1 MPISDEALQSKKNS
15 FIAVTGQ
22 ATVGQ
27 AIAALQAQGGQ
38 PWWHLLVRLRD
49 GSWGVTRFMDLHIS
63 LEKTA
68 KADEVRLGGW
78 PGLKPATVVER
89 DSMESEE
96 AQTLAGRSPG
106 SLLVVTVDG
115 MPIGILVEGVSR
127 GGLSITS
134 AKLGELAGKYVNLKD
149 VGSILLSSS
158 GSDNRPKP

>member
-15 FIAVTGQ
+15 FIAVSGQ

-27 AIAALQAQGGQ
+27 AIAALQAQSGQ
-38 PWWHLLVRLRD
+38 PWWHLLVRMGD

-68 KADEVRLGGW
+68 HADEVRLGEW

-106 SLLVVTVDG
+106 SLLVVTLNG

-158 GSDNRPKP
+158 GTNPTDS